1 MLTIIR
7 RLKMTVKDNS
17 EKIEKIQSRINKL
30 VDELFLVNSNLASF
44 KSAVAEDLT
53 KLIKEVKARK

>member
-7 RLKMTVKDNS
+7 RLEMTVKDNS

-44 KSAVAEDLT
+44 KSAVTDDL
-53 KLIKEVKARK
+53 KKIVKEVKAKN